1 MSRMFAFIRF
11 YFIIDNMFKS
21 GSKKFK
27 KHFSN
32 HKKRYLIILGVL
44 IILVLTIG
52 GILLGYSLSSKN
64 QKSQTQE
71 QGSKNI
77 YVDFLSE
84 IYDTI
89 KENYWNK
96 IPDEELANL
105 FKLGAEKLTQTPQ
118 NLSSADKNGVSEMTN
133 NILEKIEEGKK
144 KEFSAQL
151 AHLVLINLKPFG
163 RSALYVK
170 KDEETLKNKVENVNP
185 ETGKIESTVLGEI
198 IRPNVLRL
206 NISRMSPATVQD
218 LKTETDKFDNT
229 EGLNTLIL
237 DLRGN
242 IGGSLDILQYLL
254 GPFIGPNRYAF
265 ELFQQGNYDPFK
277 TKLGWMPSM
286 VRYKKVVILAD
297 NNTQSSAEVM
307 LAALKEYN
315 VGVVVGTKTKGW
327 GTIEKVY
334 ELKNQ
339 IDPNEKYSV
348 FLVNHLTL
356 RDDNQP
362 IEEAGVEPTI
372 DINDPKWKNKL
383 NEYFNDNELT
393 KAVEETWN
401 KKRP

>member
-1 MSRMFAFIRF
+1 MLLFDFI
-11 YFIIDNMFKS
+11 FIIDNMFKS

-32 HKKRYLIILGVL
+32 HKKRYLIILIVMIA
-44 IILVLTIG
+44 IILIG
-52 GILLGYSLSSKN
+52 GGTVTGYFVFKKN
-64 QKSQTQE
+64 QKPPQVQE
-71 QGSKNI
+71 QNQKNI
-77 YVDFLSE
+77 YAEFLSE

-105 FKLGAEKLTQTPQ
+105 FKLGAEKLTQAPQ
-118 NLSSADKNGVSEMTN
+118 NLDSADKNGVNQMVI
-133 NILEKIEEGKK
+133 NIMDKLEETKR
-144 KEFSAQL
+144 KEFAPQL
-151 AHLVLINLKPFG
+151 AHLVLVNLKPFG

-170 KDEETLKNKVENVNP
+170 KDEETLKDKVENVNP

-198 IRPNVLRL
+198 IRPNILSL
-206 NISRMSPATVQD
+206 NISRMSPTTVQD
-218 LKTETDKFDNT
+218 LKTETEKFDNT
-229 EGLNTLIL
+229 EELNTLIL

-334 ELKNQ
+334 ELENQ

-383 NEYFNDNELT
+383 NEYFNDNELI